1 MILPRS
7 LMLAR
12 ALLLPLAVFVAA
24 CGAVA
29 TPTDDPGAP
38 YAGTRLD
45 GTAPDF
51 ELLDQAGAVVGW
63 RDFQGK
69 VVALTFLDSRCRDVC
84 PLTSAELIA
93 AWLALSAEEREA
105 VVFLGINANP
115 EANSVEDVATASRE
129 WRLAEI
135 PAWRFLTGSPDD
147 LQAIWDAYPIEVQ
160 PGPDGAI
167 DHTSGIFL
175 VDSTGAL
182 RWYVSVPLQDP
193 AWSGPRLAEILIRR
207 LRELIAE
214 G

>member
-1 MILPRS
+1 MV
-7 LMLAR
+7 AR
-12 ALLLPLAVFVAA
+12 LLLFPLAVLVAA
-24 CGAVA
+24 CGLGAA
-29 TPTDDPGAP
+29 PTDDPGAP
-38 YAGTRLD
+38 YAGTRLE
-45 GTAPDF
+45 GIAPEF
-51 ELLDQAGAVVGW
+51 ELLDQTGAAVAW
-63 RDFQGK
+63 HDFQGK

-93 AWLALSAEEREA
+93 TWLAMTEEEQH
-105 VVFLGINANP
+105 VVAFLGINVNS
-115 EANSVEDVATASRE
+115 EANSVEDVAAASRE
-129 WRLAEI
+129 WRLADI

-175 VDSTGAL
+175 IDSAGAL

-193 AWSGPRLAEILIRR
+193 AWSGPRLAEILLRR
-207 LRELIAE
+207 LKELIAE